1 MPSSVATLLAAVGLW
16 VGLVGCAGGGAGAD
30 VSDRSSYPEAPYGVA
45 QGDVITALSFST
57 ATGEP
62 YGLADIFADSDKTL
76 LLLSTAA
83 GWCTACIEEQ
93 GALEELSNTHG
104 PAGLQVM
111 VSLFEDRDY
120 QPATPALAAQ
130 WQQDHG
136 LTFPVVVD
144 PDFVLADYYDSAL
157 TPMNMIV
164 DLNTMTILRVS
175 TGWDPSAITAI
186 IEARL

>member
-1 MPSSVATLLAAVGLW
+1 MASSSGSAASPAPASPPSPTPPNASSTSK
-16 VGLVGCAGGGAGAD
+16 AD
-30 VSDRSSYPEAPYGVA
+30 S
-45 QGDVITALSFST
+45 LSFST

-62 YGLADIFADSDKTL
+62 FGLADIFADSDKTL

-93 GALEELSNTHG
+93 GALEELSTTHG
-104 PAGLQVM
+104 PAGLEVM

-144 PDFVLADYYDSAL
+144 PDFVLAAYYDSAL
-157 TPMNMIV
+157 TPMNMLV
-164 DLNTMTILRVS
+164 DVNTMTILRVS

>member
-1 MPSSVATLLAAVGLW
+1 MTSSVATLLAAVGLW
-16 VGLVGCAGGGAGAD
+16 VGLVGCASGGAGAD

-45 QGDVITALSFST
+45 QGDVITPLSFST

-93 GALEELSNTHG
+93 GALEELSTTHG
-104 PAGLQVM
+104 PAGLEVM

-144 PDFVLADYYDSAL
+144 PDFVLAAYYDSAL

-164 DLNTMTILRVS
+164 DVNTMTILRVS